1 MKGEIVVSR
10 NLIIARGLSMIVVV
24 LMGAAAAGGLFLPL
38 LYQDNPLVSASWRG
52 NDWVTLIV
60 AVPILVASMTM
71 ALRGSRRGRLV
82 WMGML
87 AYALYNYAFYLFGAA
102 FNGLFLAYTALF
114 ALSGFGLVFGL
125 AGLDTEDVRG
135 GFRDRTPVRILSVF
149 MLAVAVFLG
158 GFWIATSLAYLVNSQ
173 VPPMVTATSH
183 PTNVTGALDLSMVV
197 SINLLAAI
205 WLWQRRPWGYVLAV
219 IANVKGAV
227 YMLALS
233 AATYSAV
240 RAGTTDAGGQIALW
254 GTIGLGCLVA
264 SLALLANLRSARK

>member
-1 MKGEIVVSR
+1 MAKTLGTARVLSAIV
-10 NLIIARGLSMIVVV
+10 AVV
-24 LMGAAAAGGLFLPL
+24 MAGAAAAGLFLPH

-52 NDWVTLIV
+52 NDAVSLFV
-60 AVPILVASMTM
+60 AVPILVGAMITAS
-71 ALRGSRRGRLV
+71 RGSRRGRLV

-114 ALSGFGLVFGL
+114 ALSGFGLAFGL
-125 AGLDTEDVRG
+125 ADLDAEDLRR
-135 GFRDRTPVRILSVF
+135 GFRDRTPVRALSLF

-158 GFWIATSLAYLVNSQ
+158 GFWIATSLAYLVSGQ

-205 WLWQRRPWGYVLAV
+205 WLWRRRPWGYVLAA

-233 AATYSAV
+233 SATYSAV
-240 RAGTTDAGGQIALW
+240 RAGTTEAVGQIALW

-264 SLALLANLRSARK
+264 SIALLVSLRSARQ